1 MSGSIIRRET
11 VDIHSVVELKKL
23 ASVIGAQ
30 LSKLLVESDQR
41 GQRGGVD
48 ELINIERPGGGA
60 EERAGSDHAVAAV
73 VREDT
78 TH

>member
-1 MSGSIIRRET
+1 MG
-11 VDIHSVVELKKL
+11 
-23 ASVIGAQ
+23 
-30 LSKLLVESDQR
+30 LSSLSLLVESDQR

>member
-1 MSGSIIRRET
+1 M
-11 VDIHSVVELKKL
+11 
-23 ASVIGAQ
+23 IGAQ

-60 EERAGSDHAVAAV
+60 ENEHGA
-73 VREDT
+73 
-78 TH
+78 

>member
-1 MSGSIIRRET
+1 M
-11 VDIHSVVELKKL
+11 
-23 ASVIGAQ
+23 IGAQ

-73 VREDT
+73 VREGT